1 MIDKIK
7 NYAYVEVT
15 IVEGR
20 NHIIKRLFM
29 ELGYLVDKL
38 TRTSYASMSLGTM
51 KSGEYRSLTIK
62 EVKRLYEY
70 GTSNNK

>member
-1 MIDKIK
+1 
-7 NYAYVEVT
+7 
-15 IVEGR
+15 
-20 NHIIKRLFM
+20 
-29 ELGYLVDKL
+29 
-38 TRTSYASMSLGTM
+38 MSLGTM